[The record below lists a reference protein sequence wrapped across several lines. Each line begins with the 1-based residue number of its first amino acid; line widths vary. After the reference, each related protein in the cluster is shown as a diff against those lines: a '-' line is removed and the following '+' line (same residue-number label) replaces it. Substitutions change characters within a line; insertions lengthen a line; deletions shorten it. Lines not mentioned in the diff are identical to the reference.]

1 MSILARSLYTC
12 RFFEIVNRV
21 CLIQSISCLSDSA
34 NAVDKPLHACDF
46 EVFGTVQGVYFRQ
59 HTYEQAK
66 RLDLVGW
73 VKNTEK
79 NTVQGHMEGYK
90 NNVDQM
96 KNWLQTTGSPKS
108 KIIKTEFTNEKSIK
122 KLTEN
127 TFNIKR

>member
-34 NAVDKPLHACDF
+34 NPINKSLHACDF
-46 EVFGTVQGVYFRQ
+46 EVFGTVQG
-59 HTYEQAK
+59 
-66 RLDLVGW
+66 
-73 VKNTEK
+73 
-79 NTVQGHMEGYK
+79 HMEGYK
-90 NNVDQM
+90 NNIDQM